1 MLPERSGTWTWWNVR
16 YCGSERPLAVTGAIG
31 YNAETSHYQQW
42 QEAAESEWMF

>member
-1 MLPERSGTWTWWNVR
+1 MVSGLGGTFDTLEANV
-16 YCGSERPLAVTGAIG
+16 LWQVTGAIG